1 MPTIEN
7 FVEYAVWQYDMVRH
21 AFAFTVAV
29 FAAGLVYFA
38 MTAYQTHPAF
48 RATSIISAVVMVSAA
63 LEIGQLWMLWNES
76 FAFNPATQTFQVVD
90 GERFSNG
97 YRYMNWM
104 IDVPLLMTQLVVVA
118 GFTGAALFKKWGLLT
133 FTGIAMII
141 TGYVGQ
147 YFEPAAAGIAGY
159 ENGEQLWIWGAIST
173 VFMIW
178 MILVLAN
185 AVRDPQGEASNEV
198 RKGLINCFWFLVIT
212 WAIYPIA
219 YMWPVIDGSATG
231 VVVRQTLYTV
241 ADVTSKLVFGVML
254 SQVALRRSAELGYRA
269 AGVAMMVHTPSRN
282 QLTADEREENV
293 LDEDRS
299 RTGSV

>member
-7 FVEYAVWQYDMVRH
+7 FVEMAVWQYDVVRH

-38 MTAYQTHPAF
+38 MTAYQTAPAY

-76 FAFNPATQTFQVVD
+76 FAFNPETQMFAVVE

-97 YRYMNWM
+97 YRYMNWI
-104 IDVPLLMTQLVVVA
+104 IDVPMLMTQLVVVA
-118 GFTGAALFKKWGLLT
+118 GFAGAALFRKWALLT
-133 FTGIAMII
+133 FTGVAMIL

-147 YFEPAAAGIAGY
+147 YFEPAAAGIPGY

-173 VFMIW
+173 AFMVW
-178 MILVLAN
+178 MILILSG
-185 AVRDPQGEASNEV
+185 AVRNIQGEHSDAV
-198 RKGLINCFWFLVIT
+198 RKGLVQCFWFLVIT

-219 YMWPVIDGSATG
+219 YMWPVFDSSADG
-231 VVVRQTLYTV
+231 VVIRQTLYTI

-254 SQVALRRSAELGYRA
+254 SQVALRRSAELGYRQA
-269 AGVAMMVHTPSRN
+269 QVSMMDQTPS
-282 QLTADEREENV
+282 ASMISAEERGDPAV
-293 LDEDRS
+293 TSTTTRS
-299 RTGSV
+299 